1 MNLLLGYTSG
11 IAVGKEVEFLSEAV
25 ARQETEADSGIV
37 SGLCIADRGFWTL
50 GETEGTRHWKELVVA
65 DPGDPLAFFVGFV
78 SSSVFAQRA
87 ARLGLQ
93 PLGGGVGLYI
103 GHPFK
108 RV

>member
-1 MNLLLGYTSG
+1 MH
-11 IAVGKEVEFLSEAV
+11 
-25 ARQETEADSGIV
+25 R
-37 SGLCIADRGFWTL
+37 DRGFWTL

-65 DPGDPLAFFVGFV
+65 DPGDPLAYFIGFV

-103 GHPFK
+103 GHPFT
-108 RV
+108 RL